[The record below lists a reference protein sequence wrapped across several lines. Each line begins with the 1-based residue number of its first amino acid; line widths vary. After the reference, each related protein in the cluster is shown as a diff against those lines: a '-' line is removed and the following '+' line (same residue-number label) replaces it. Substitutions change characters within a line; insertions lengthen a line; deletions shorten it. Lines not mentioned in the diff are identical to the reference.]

1 MIVYRSTKK
10 CTDVLSH
17 HKHLVKELKKKKDLI
32 FKTVYYAYQF
42 IPSVDALR

>member
-17 HKHLVKELKKKKDLI
+17 HKHLVKEFKKKDLI

>member
-1 MIVYRSTKK
+1 MIVYRSTKN
-10 CTDVLSH
+10 CPDVLSH
-17 HKHLVKELKKKKDLI
+17 HKPLVKKNDLI

>member
-17 HKHLVKELKKKKDLI
+17 HKHLVKELKKKDLI
-32 FKTVYYAYQF
+32 FKTVYYAHQF